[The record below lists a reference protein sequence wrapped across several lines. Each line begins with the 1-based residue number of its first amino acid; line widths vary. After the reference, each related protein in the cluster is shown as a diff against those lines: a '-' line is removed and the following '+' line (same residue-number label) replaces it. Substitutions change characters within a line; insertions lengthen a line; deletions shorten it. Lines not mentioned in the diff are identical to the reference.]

1 MSELNTKVTQS
12 AFISSKGNNL
22 ARDRFC
28 DLFRKVKRSKIV
40 NTDRKSKTDLFSL
53 SIKTINYILLIDDRY
68 QKSHNRSAIQ
78 INNKT

>member
-12 AFISSKGNNL
+12 VFISSKGNNL

-40 NTDRKSKTDLFSL
+40 NTDRKIETDLFNL
-53 SIKTINYILLIDDRY
+53 SIKSINYKTTIVTSYQLLD
-68 QKSHNRSAIQ
+68 NRSAI
-78 INNKT
+78 